1 MDIIDRIIDW
11 FDTTLERR
19 NLIKNF
25 NKRAE
30 DAWMNGY
37 SGIYLKAKI
46 TWGNS
51 ANKTNFSRTYSGI
64 TILTASGK
72 ELDYVMCQMIGTVI
86 MSDMKLCKG
95 LVKSGFD
102 TLEVRGS
109 NQVGYESSLQNYLLE
124 SNNDGTID
132 L

>member
-30 DAWMNGY
+30 DAWMNGN

-51 ANKTNFSRTYSGI
+51 SYKTNFSRTYSGI

-72 ELDYVMCQMIGTVI
+72 QLDYKMCQMIGTII
-86 MSDMKLCKG
+86 MSDMNLCKG
-95 LVKSGFD
+95 LIKSGFD
-102 TLEVRGS
+102 TLEVIGS
-109 NQVGYESSLQNYLLE
+109 NQVGYESNLQSYLLE
-124 SNNDGTID
+124 SNNDGILD
-132 L
+132 V